1 MRIKYIVS
9 NDKING
15 NFDFIE
21 LVILKNSISEKE
33 KEILQKYSFIFEEI
47 ENAQMKIKTDN
58 FFNCFVEI
66 DGKNKGIYFHKT
78 KYFYTYMKD
87 LSYLREDPSK
97 YKNLIISK
105 DGIRVELII

>member
-1 MRIKYIVS
+1 MRIKYIIS
-9 NDKING
+9 HDTIKE

-21 LVILKNSISEKE
+21 LVISKNSISKKE
-33 KEILQKYSFIFEEI
+33 KEILQKCCFIFEEI
-47 ENAQMKIKTDN
+47 ENTQMKIKTDN
-58 FFNCFVEI
+58 FLNCFVEI

-97 YKNLIISK
+97 YENLIISK
-105 DGIRVELII
+105 DGVRVELII

>member
-1 MRIKYIVS
+1 MRIKYIIS
-9 NDKING
+9 HDKING

-21 LVILKNSISEKE
+21 LVILKNSISKKE
-33 KEILQKYSFIFEEI
+33 KEILQKYCFIFEEI
-47 ENAQMKIKTDN
+47 ENTQMKIKTDN
-58 FFNCFVEI
+58 FLNCFVEI

-78 KYFYTYMKD
+78 KYFYNYMND

-97 YKNLIISK
+97 YENLIISK